1 MDKIITY
8 NFSQDFISCLADY
21 LKSNFLKKKRDLA
34 RIAVVFGGKRPALF
48 LKRELSRRIKSSY
61 FPPQFFSMDEFIK
74 YIVAKD
80 KHLRLC
86 SDLDAAYLIYNAARL
101 KSPEVLQKREEFA
114 DFLPWAR
121 QIAAFIDE
129 LDMENILKDKL
140 KDIQA
145 SAGIGYEIPDSINK
159 LLMHIMAIIE
169 AYHDSLRQRSLY
181 SRGLLYKDASQLI
194 PQTKLLEFD
203 KILFCNFYYLHCTE
217 EKVIKQLFDADKAI
231 LLFQKDNLPWSVFER
246 LSEVFGRKIEPLL
259 QDKHSFEVKIYK
271 GFDTLSQVGLVR
283 GILKN
288 EVLKNSQDLDKTL
301 ILLSDPD
308 SLIPLLSEIAGQV
321 EEFNVSMGYPLKRSS
336 LYSLLRYIFTAQ
348 ATRKD
353 SEYYTRDYLAVLM
366 HPLIKNLLIAENPA
380 LTRILL
386 HKVEEMFLGMAKTS
400 LSGSLFVSLN
410 DIEASED
417 LYRFS
422 MDTMLNMEAEAD
434 IPTLKKILTEIHQIA
449 FRIWENVS
457 TFSGL
462 ISCLEYF
469 SDVLLAK
476 SFIGSHPLNLKVL
489 EKIFAI
495 IDELKSAEFK
505 DLSFPKEDI
514 FKILESRL
522 NDEKVS
528 FQGSPLKGLQ
538 ILGLLETRALTF
550 ENVIIVDANENVLPK
565 VTVYEPLIPRQI
577 MEGLGLGRLKQEE
590 EIQRYHFMRLVRGA
604 KKAYFVYDNSPEKE
618 KSRFLEEIIWQRQKQ
633 EKTLKVMPPSFDG
646 CFNVSAFIAQGKE
659 AAKKTPKII
668 GFLAKDFEYSASSID
683 DYLSCPLKFY
693 FQHVLHLR
701 EKEDLL
707 NEPEAKDIGNFMH
720 NFLDQMF
727 SGFLGKEPVLD
738 TQFKKQ
744 FFAEFQ
750 ARFAEEI
757 QKRMGSEAFMVREIM
772 VHRLNKFLENERLRQ
787 VKSILSLEERQP
799 AGFIKFDARTSFKF
813 KYRIDRIDLL
823 SDDSVLVLD
832 YKTGFSFKGPAGL
845 VKLEGM
851 EKSRQAIRDN
861 IHSFQLPIYCYFTR
875 NKFKDKPLNA
885 ALYNLRSLEL
895 SYFIDNDNLDTL
907 KRTMELCLEAL
918 GFILAEIISPQV
930 DFYPDKSD
938 ERSCQYCAFSALCR

>member
-21 LKSNFLKKKRDLA
+21 LKENFLKKDKDLT
-34 RIAVVFGGKRPALF
+34 RIAIVFGGKRPALF

-61 FPPQFFSMDEFIK
+61 FPAQFFSIDEFIK

-86 SDLDAAYLIYNAARL
+86 SEMDAAYLIYNAARM
-101 KSPEVLQKREEFA
+101 KSPEVLHKREEFA
-114 DFLPWAR
+114 GFLPWAK

-129 LDMENILKDKL
+129 LDMEDIPEDKL

-145 SAGIGYEIPDSINK
+145 SASIGYEIPDSINK
-159 LLMHIMAIIE
+159 LLMHIMVIIE
-169 AYHDSLRQRSLY
+169 AYHDSLRQRNFY
-181 SRGLLYKDASQLI
+181 SRGLLYKDASQFI
-194 PQTKLLEFD
+194 PKVSLAEFD
-203 KILFCNFYYLHCTE
+203 KVLFCNFYYLHRTE

-231 LLFQKDNLPWSVFER
+231 LFFQKDNKSWPVFER
-246 LSEVFGRKIEPLL
+246 LSELFGQKIEPLV
-259 QDKHSFEVKIYK
+259 QDKRSCEVKIYK

-283 GILKN
+283 GILKD
-288 EVLKNSQDLDKTL
+288 EVSKISENMDRTL
-301 ILLSDPD
+301 VLLSEPD
-308 SLIPLLSEIAGQV
+308 SLIPLLSEIAGEV

-336 LYSLLRYIFTAQ
+336 LYSLLQYIFTAQ
-348 ATRKD
+348 STRKD
-353 SEYYTRDYLAVLM
+353 GEYYTRDYLRVLL
-366 HPLIKNLLIAENPA
+366 HPLIKNLMIAGNPA
-380 LTRILL
+380 VTRILF
-386 HKVEEMFLGMAKTS
+386 HKVEEMFLGMSKTS
-400 LSGSLFVSLN
+400 LSGSLFVKLN
-410 DIEASED
+410 DIEACEE

-434 IPTLKKILTEIHQIA
+434 ISMLKKILSEVHQTV
-449 FRIWENVS
+449 FRVWEDVS

-462 ISCLEYF
+462 VSCLEYF
-469 SDVLLAK
+469 SDTLLAK
-476 SFIGSHPLNLKVL
+476 SFISSHPLNLKVL

-505 DLSFPKEDI
+505 DLSFSKESI
-514 FKILESRL
+514 FKILESKL

-577 MEGLGLGRLKQEE
+577 MEGLGLERLKQEE
-590 EIQRYHFMRLVRGA
+590 EIQRYHFMRLIMGA
-604 KKAYFVYDNSPEKE
+604 KRAYFVYDNSPEKE
-618 KSRFLEEIIWQRQKQ
+618 KSRFLEEIIWQMQKE

-646 CFNVSAFIAQGKE
+646 CFNVSAFIAQE
-659 AAKKTPKII
+659 EPAKKTQKII
-668 GFLAKDFEYSASSID
+668 DYLTRDFEYSASSID

-693 FQHVLHLR
+693 FQHVLRVR

-707 NEPEAKDIGNFMH
+707 NEPEGKDIGNFIH
-720 NFLDQMF
+720 DLLDHLY

-738 TQFKKQ
+738 AQFEKQ
-744 FFAEFQ
+744 FFTEFE

-757 QKRMGSEAFMVREIM
+757 KKRMGSEAFMVREIM
-772 VHRLNKFLENERLRQ
+772 VYRLKRFLENERSRK

-799 AGFIKFDARTSFKF
+799 VGFIKFDARPFKF

-823 SDDSVLVLD
+823 SNDSVLVLD
-832 YKTGFSFKGPAGL
+832 YKTGFSSKGPGGL
-845 VKLEGM
+845 DKLEGM
-851 EKSRQAIRDN
+851 ELSRHGIRDN
-861 IHSFQLPIYCYFTR
+861 IRSFQLPVYCYFTR
-875 NKFKDKPLNA
+875 DKFKDKPLNA

-895 SYFIDNDNLDTL
+895 SYFIDNDNLDTAE
-907 KRTMELCLEAL
+907 RTMELCLEAL
-918 GFILAEIISPQV
+918 GFILAEIINPEV
-930 DFYPDKSD
+930 DFYQDKSD
-938 ERSCQYCAFSALCR
+938 ERSCQYCAFSVLCR